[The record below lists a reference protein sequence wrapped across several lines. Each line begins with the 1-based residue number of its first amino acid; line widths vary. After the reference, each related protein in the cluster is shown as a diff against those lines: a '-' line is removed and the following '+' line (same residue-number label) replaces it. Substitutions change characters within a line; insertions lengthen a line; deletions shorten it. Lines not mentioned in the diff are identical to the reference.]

1 MLKFLLLIGLT
12 LTGCLDSSSAI
23 ARSILT
29 AEGFAH
35 YPPILQ
41 LTETTGERS
50 VAEPETKK
58 FQYLY
63 ASPNP
68 ADQQVSI
75 TVRGLNSNV
84 ERCTLQISDAGGI
97 VVSKHS
103 FVAGQQATDWRTS
116 HLTPGIYFAQLI
128 VDGNHRDELKIVVQ
142 R

>member
-12 LTGCLDSSSAI
+12 FIGCLDSSSAI
-23 ARSILT
+23 ASSILT
-29 AEGFAH
+29 SDGLH

-50 VAEPETKK
+50 VAEPETKM

-68 ADQQVSI
+68 ADQQVSLS
-75 TVRGLNSNV
+75 VRGLNTTV
-84 ERCTLQISDAGGI
+84 DKCILQISNAGGI
-97 VVSKHS
+97 IVFKHS
-103 FVAGQQATDWRTS
+103 FVASHQTIDWNTA
-116 HLTPGIYFAQLI
+116 HLASGIYFTRLI
-128 VDGNHRDELKIVVQ
+128 VDENQRDELKIVIQ